1 MRRRMSWFVPI
12 ALVGTMVVS
21 MGTAQAMAGRHKQ
34 KSDPY
39 GGFALLLKSR
49 GPAAHAGGTAGPSSS
64 AATTFTVPTIT
75 CGASETSG
83 VIAGSG
89 IFSSVSSWVSAGGI
103 VVGCDSGAAVYAAE
117 AVINN
122 DPTVLDLSP
131 APGDTVSTSVV
142 IVPGSTQVVVD
153 DVTQDVSLTTTAAV
167 GMVGTYISNGI
178 DAERAP
184 GVLPVPNFGV
194 MIFSNTSIN
203 GLTVKKA
210 HGKPINRK
218 AGSVLQIKTGKL
230 NKAGNQYTETFI
242 HS

>member
-1 MRRRMSWFVPI
+1 
-12 ALVGTMVVS
+12 MVAAA
-21 MGTAQAMAGRHKQ
+21 GTAQAMTGRHKT
-34 KSDPY
+34 KGDPY
-39 GGFALLLKSR
+39 GGFALLLKAR
-49 GPAAHAGGTAGPSSS
+49 QPAASSGGGVAGSSSS

-89 IFSSVSSWVSAGGI
+89 IFSSVSNWVSAGGI
-103 VVGCDSGAAVYAAE
+103 VIGCDSGTPVYAAE

-122 DPTVLDLSP
+122 DPTELDISP
-131 APGDTVSTSVV
+131 VPGDTISTSVV

-153 DVTQDVSLTTTAAV
+153 DVTQDVSLTTTQAV
-167 GMVGTYISNGI
+167 GMEGTYISNGI

-194 MIFSNTSIN
+194 MTFSNTSIN
-203 GLTVKKA
+203 GKTVKAA
-210 HGKPINRK
+210 HGKAINRK

-230 NKAGNQYTETFI
+230 NKAGNQYTETFV